1 MFKRTLFVLVGVGA
15 GVTLGVWAVRKV
27 ESTSRKLRPD
37 AMAATAGRG
46 ISSVGGRL
54 REAIEQG
61 RAAAADKESELRA
74 VYRGGTWGAGQSPV
88 PRAANPG

>member
-1 MFKRTLFVLVGVGA
+1 MFKRTFFVLVGVGA

-37 AMAATAGRG
+37 ALAATAGRG
-46 ISSVGGRL
+46 MNSVGVRL

-74 VYRGGTWGAGQSPV
+74 VYRGGIRPAGQTQA
-88 PRAANPG
+88 PRPTDPR